1 MRNTEYKIC
10 NDSGE
15 DPTCSDKFLVD
26 LDVLNHLNYLDY
38 DYLTLVLSCQI
49 WIRFLLLKTFNNNKK
64 KY

>member
-49 WIRFLLLKTFNNNKK
+49 
-64 KY
+64 